1 MLAKITSQCNPSI
14 SPPTPLLQC
23 EIQYTGSYYLATGD
37 YAVALQVE
45 DFMSS
50 MDITPLS
57 SVPVQF
63 VVRIQAFSSSSCTSK
78 PELVNAT
85 SLNGSY
91 FEVPFNT
98 SWRATITARVS
109 DTSTATC
116 TFIKEIVTASPL
128 GMKKSNLAQSENPGE
143 WQVSITWAPFE
154 FQFGPNIF
162 CYAAI
167 DNIG

>member
-1 MLAKITSQCNPSI
+1 MYKLTI
-14 SPPTPLLQC
+14 SSTQC
-23 EIQYTGSYYLATGD
+23 EIQYTGSYLRTGD

-50 MDITPLS
+50 TDTTPLS

-63 VVRIQAFSSSSCTSK
+63 VVRVGAFPSSSCTSR
-78 PELVNAT
+78 PVLVGDT
-85 SLNGSY
+85 PLNGSY

-98 SWRATITARVS
+98 SWNATIIARASITSIPTANI
-109 DTSTATC
+109 TE
-116 TFIKEIVTASPL
+116 FVTASPL
-128 GMKKSNLAQSENPGE
+128 GTKISNLVRSENPGE
-143 WQVSITWAPFE
+143 WQVNVTWTPFE
-154 FQFGPNIF
+154 YQLGNNIF